1 MRYTNIC
8 KEKIPITVAYNDDNG
23 PFQIDRKTKTMVE
36 FNVHED
42 FYLQGIFLIL
52 CSFFCILYVLK
63 KITSALH
70 THTLIGKNSQTMML
84 LFKSGLKMKKATLLQ
99 TGKY

>member
-8 KEKIPITVAYNDDNG
+8 KEKIPITVGYNDDNG
-23 PFQIDRKTKTMVE
+23 PFQIDKKTKTMVE

-52 CSFFCILYVLK
+52 YVMYFFYILHVLK
-63 KITSALH
+63 KMTSAV
-70 THTLIGKNSQTMML
+70 HTLIGKYSQTMML